1 MRWTG
6 QLVAVWLV
14 ARRRGFPVSARREWP
29 AVTWLCAAFV
39 TIVAVAVVGPPGIAP
54 VVVLLAGTRRLC
66 AFTLTGTV
74 LSRASLGRE
83 GVAVRP
89 FAHRIL
95 VTRAARELLPLEAL
109 IARFFC
115 VLERLARI
123 TMSAPG
129 TPVAPA
135 WFVRALS

>member
-14 ARRRGFPVSARREWP
+14 TRRSGFPVSARREWP
-29 AVTWLCAAFV
+29 AVTWLRAAVV
-39 TIVAVAVVGPPGIAP
+39 TIVAVAVVGTPGIASAI
-54 VVVLLAGTRRLC
+54 VRLAGTRRLC
-66 AFTLTGTV
+66 AFALTGTV
-74 LSRASLGRE
+74 LSRAFLGCE

-95 VTRAARELLPLEAL
+95 VTRATRELLRLEAL
-109 IARFFC
+109 IARFFR

-129 TPVAPA
+129 TPVASA